1 MLISSSSS
9 TSDDSR
15 LRRKAAEE
23 NARSER
29 VAKDA
34 AVREGQVR
42 QAGEAP
48 QAEEVDRFRALM
60 QNRGEPRTTSRT
72 QTPTGQETQAPK
84 RQGEPMQAAPIR
96 LPADAQGVAERFRAA
111 MLAAFD
117 SSAAVPSAPPQ
128 DEGDA
133 KPQQNTHAAESGDP
147 RQARNQDAAPRQA
160 DAGQRAQP
168 QPEATPRREIP
179 RDGALLQN
187 KALPAD
193 ASKQDA
199 RADASRDAKN
209 ETQSPQQIAQK
220 LGRGDTE
227 ATQAVRA
234 AHADKDLDDKNGHDA
249 STASMAG
256 NGMTPS
262 MPPAEAVAQPMPQA
276 QMQPDAPQQAAQTA
290 SFAPAL
296 SELLQK
302 HVRQMLV
309 TDPRSARGRP
319 REVLLRMQ
327 NDALPGTDLWLT
339 RTDSG
344 WSLRAEVSS
353 RDAYDTL
360 LEFQDELVKRFAD
373 SRLGELSIEPVFH
386 GPVEL
391 GGSDR
396 GRNAML
402 RGS

>member
-9 TSDDSR
+9 SDDSR

-60 QNRGEPRTTSRT
+60 QNRGESRTTSRA
-72 QTPTGQETQAPK
+72 QPATGQETQAPK
-84 RQGEPMQAAPIR
+84 LQGEPMQAAPLR
-96 LPADAQGVAERFRAA
+96 LPADAQGVADRFRAA

-117 SSAAVPSAPPQ
+117 NAAAVPSAAAQ

-133 KPQQNTHAAESGDP
+133 RPQQNTHAAEGGET
-147 RQARNQDAAPRQA
+147 RQVRSQDAAPRQA

-168 QPEATPRREIP
+168 QTEAAPRKEVP
-179 RDGALLQN
+179 RDGAPLQN

-193 ASKQDA
+193 GSKQDG
-199 RADASRDAKN
+199 RTDASRDTKN
-209 ETQSPQQIAQK
+209 ETQSPQQIAHK
-220 LGRGDTE
+220 VSRGDAE

-256 NGMTPS
+256 NGATPS
-262 MPPAEAVAQPMPQA
+262 MPPAEAVAQPVPQP
-276 QMQPDAPQQAAQTA
+276 QMQQDAPQQASQAAAT
-290 SFAPAL
+290 FAPAL

-309 TDPRSARGRP
+309 TDPRSARGGRS

-339 RTDSG
+339 RTDNG

-386 GPVEL
+386 GPAEL

-396 GRNAML
+396 GRNALL
-402 RGS
+402 RS